1 MHQSVEVGEVVPRP
15 PGPDYG
21 NAVFCQLQAIADD
34 RTIVSGVVIK
44 DLAYGE
50 GRKSPEPPPLHL
62 FQKLPVDRVPM
73 ARADDGVDSASRA
86 ERGAPASI
94 VNPIFD
100 FIWGKY

>member
-1 MHQSVEVGEVVPRP
+1 M
-15 PGPDYG
+15 
-21 NAVFCQLQAIADD
+21 
-34 RTIVSGVVIK
+34 RTIVSGIVIK

-50 GRKSPEPPPLHL
+50 GRRSPEPSPLHL
-62 FQKLPVDRVPM
+62 LQKLPIDRVPM

-100 FIWGKY
+100 FIWGKYREAEKATAGFC